1 MVSGDSLR
9 LETSKGI
16 PELVPR
22 RVLGLVAGFHHDKG
36 LGSGLVRTGMTG
48 RRDRSDR
55 CHGRISR
62 TGLTGLMDRSDR
74 WGVG

>member
-1 MVSGDSLR
+1 MVSGDSLQ

-36 LGSGLVRTGMTG
+36 LGSDLV
-48 RRDRSDR
+48 
-55 CHGRISR
+55 R
-62 TGLTGLMDRSDR
+62 TGLTGVT
-74 WGVG
+74 VGRVGPV